1 MAKILNKY
9 SMILAAFMA
18 LGLSDAARAEIL
30 GKVLSP
36 DKSIEID
43 VEQDND
49 GRILY
54 SVSRYGNQLVSPSVM
69 AFLLKGSGRIERGLE
84 FKGAKTDTHNETWEL
99 PWGESR
105 YVVDN
110 HNELKLE
117 FVERGE
123 KHRSISVKFRAFN
136 DGIGFRYSFPDKNM
150 GEVQIEDEM
159 TEFNIAPK
167 SEALWIPA
175 GEPNRY
181 EQLYRK
187 TPLSEVT
194 QAHTPITIK
203 TKDGIYMSFHE
214 ASLVNYSSMW
224 LRRTENQT
232 LRTQLAPGPDGVK
245 VRRAAPF
252 DTPWRTIRISDTA
265 GGLYESNLE
274 LNLNEPNKL
283 GDVSW
288 FKPMKYAG
296 VWWQMHLD
304 TKSWES
310 GAKHGATTENTK
322 KHIDFAAAN
331 GFKAVLVE
339 GWNEGW
345 DGDWVA
351 NGDKFKFDKP
361 YPDFDIKYLSEYAK
375 SKGVFIMG
383 HNETSANICNYEAQ
397 LDKALAFDDKYGI
410 KAVKTGYVQDA
421 GGVIACDNGI
431 KQNEWHDGQR
441 MSVHHLKVVTE
452 AAKHQVAINPHEPI
466 KDTGLRRTYPNWV
479 SREGARG
486 QEYNAWGVPPNP
498 PEHEPNLIYT
508 RMLSGPFDFTPGVL
522 SLRGRNGQKIL
533 NTISRQLADYVVLY
547 SPIQMVPDLPENYE
561 KHKDAFQFIKDV
573 PTDWQKTKMLAGEI
587 GDYAVIARQDRN
599 SNNWFIGAVTDEIGR
614 KVNLSFNFL
623 DPKKKYIAE
632 IYRDGD
638 GADYRT
644 NQFAITIEKKPV
656 DVTTN
661 MEVFLAPGGGAAIA
675 IKEVK

>member
-1 MAKILNKY
+1 
-9 SMILAAFMA
+9 MILAAFMA

-43 VEQDND
+43 VEQDGD
-49 GRILY
+49 GRVLY
-54 SVSRYGNQLVSPSVM
+54 SVSRYGSQLISPSIM
-69 AFLLKGSGRIERGLE
+69 SFLLKNTGRIERGLE
-84 FKGAKTDTHNETWEL
+84 LKNKKTDSKNETWEL
-99 PWGESR
+99 PWGESK
-105 YVVDN
+105 YVIDN
-110 HNELKLE
+110 HNELRLD
-117 FVERGE
+117 FVEKGE
-123 KHRSISVKFRAFN
+123 FHRSVSITFRAFN

-150 GEVQIEDEM
+150 GEVEIVDEN
-159 TEFNIAPK
+159 TDFKIAPK
-167 SEALWIPA
+167 ATALWEVA
-175 GEPNRY
+175 GEPNSY
-181 EQLYRK
+181 EQFYNK
-187 TPLSEVT
+187 TPLDQVT
-194 QAHTPITIK
+194 RAYTPITMK
-203 TKDGIYMSFHE
+203 TDSGIYMSFHQ
-214 ASLVNYSSMW
+214 AGVTDYSTMW
-224 LRRTENQT
+224 FKRIEGQNFRSELSP
-232 LRTQLAPGPDGVK
+232 APDGVK
-245 VRRAAPF
+245 VRKMAPF
-252 DTPWRTIRISDTA
+252 DTPWRSIRISDTA
-265 GGLYESNLE
+265 GGIYESNLE

-288 FKPMKYAG
+288 FKPTKYAG
-296 VWWQMHLD
+296 VWWEMHLD
-304 TKSWES
+304 TKSWAS
-310 GAKHGATTENTK
+310 GAKHGATTENVK

-331 GFKAVLVE
+331 GFGGVLVE

-345 DGDWVA
+345 DGDWFV

-361 YPDFDIKYLSEYAK
+361 YPDFDIKYLSEYGK
-375 SKGVFIMG
+375 SKGVSIIG
-383 HNETSANICNYEAQ
+383 HNETSGNICNFEAHLQ
-397 LDKALAFDDKYGI
+397 DSLNFANKYGI
-410 KAVKTGYVQDA
+410 KAIKTGYVQDD
-421 GGVIACDNGI
+421 GGIIACDNGV
-431 KQNEWHDGQR
+431 KTLHTHDDQR
-441 MSVHHLKVVTE
+441 MVQHHIKVVTE
-452 AAKHQVAINPHEPI
+452 AAKHKIAINPHEPLV
-466 KDTGLRRTYPNWV
+466 DTGVRRTYPNWI

-498 PEHEPNLIYT
+498 PEHEPNLIFT
-508 RMLSGPFDFTPGVL
+508 RMLSGPMDFTPGVL
-522 SLRGRNGQKIL
+522 TLRGRGGQKIL

-561 KHKDAFQFIKDV
+561 AHKDAFQFIKDV
-573 PTDWQKTKMLAGEI
+573 PTDWQKTKMLSGEI

-656 DVTTN
+656 DVTTS
-661 MEVFLAPGGGAAIA
+661 MEVFLAAGGGAAIA